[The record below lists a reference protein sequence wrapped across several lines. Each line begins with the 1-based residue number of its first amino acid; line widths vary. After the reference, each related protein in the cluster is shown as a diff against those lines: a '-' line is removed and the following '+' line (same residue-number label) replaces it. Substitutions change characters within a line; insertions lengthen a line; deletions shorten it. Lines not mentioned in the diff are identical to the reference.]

1 MTFSPPDGVTFHI
14 AEEVAVSDLCV
25 LLCRVVVFLQG
36 LQSSSESL
44 RLYDD
49 WWEHDGLHFSRSTI
63 TFHDLFAMIETHP
76 AIFEATPD
84 DFGVFVGVA
93 SEDAGWYLR
102 FRAELDSDDHSIVG
116 RFAVTVPSVIAP
128 AFSTEVSALSQ
139 HRLIEEAAN
148 RYYERVI
155 V

>member
-1 MTFSPPDGVTFHI
+1 MAFSPPDGVTFHI
-14 AEEVAVSDLCV
+14 AEEVAVSDLCA
-25 LLCRVVVFLQG
+25 LLRRVVVFLQG
-36 LQSSSESL
+36 LQSSSVSL

-49 WWEHDGLHFSRSTI
+49 WWEHDGLHFSRSAI
-63 TFHDLFAMIETHP
+63 TFHDLFAMIETPP

-116 RFAVTVPSVIAP
+116 RFAVTVPSARAP
-128 AFSTEVSALSQ
+128 AFSTEVAALSQ
-139 HRLIEEAAN
+139 HRLIEEAAE